1 MNGMDNHDVVLIT
14 GASKGLGLAL
24 ARQLARKGHPLVINA
39 RREEELRRAEAE
51 LARDTEVL
59 AVAGD
64 VSEIAEELAA
74 QALARFGRVDLL
86 INNAS
91 ELGPSPLPKL
101 EEHPWESLLRIYR
114 VNVVAPLHLAQL
126 LLPRMK
132 ERGRGAIINISS
144 DAAVNAYPRWGGYG
158 SSKAALA
165 HASRILAAE
174 LEGSGVRVLVLDPGD
189 MNTEMHALAEP
200 GIDLSHLKD
209 PNEVAPMI
217 LEAVA

>member
-1 MNGMDNHDVVLIT
+1 VDNHDVVLIT

-39 RREEELRRAEAE
+39 RGEEELRRAQAE

-64 VSEIAEELAA
+64 VSEIAEELAG

-86 INNAS
+86 VNNAS
-91 ELGPSPLPKL
+91 ELGPSPLVAL
-101 EEHPWESLLRIYR
+101 EEHPWQSLLRIYK
-114 VNVVAPLHLAQL
+114 VNVVAPLHLTQL
-126 LLPRMK
+126 LLPQMK
-132 ERGRGAIINISS
+132 ARGRGAIVNISS

-165 HASRILAAE
+165 HASRVLAAE

-200 GIDLSHLKD
+200 GVDLSHLKTPD
-209 PNEVAPMI
+209 EVAPEI

>member
-1 MNGMDNHDVVLIT
+1 MDNHDVVLIT